1 MQGPYA
7 SRTAL
12 DEVVQMMSG
21 LAYMTGPPGRPMR
34 AGASIVDIMAGTYGV
49 LAILI
54 ALQERQSTG
63 KGTLI
68 QSGLLETAVYIM
80 GQHMAYAALIDEP
93 VQPMSARTSTWAVYE
108 IFETADNQQVFIGI
122 TSNKHWQAFCETF
135 GRLDLLAD
143 ESLSTNNKRIKGRD
157 QLIPE
162 LEQVFSG
169 LSLKAVTVLCEAAGI
184 PFAPIACPEDLFD
197 DPHLNAGNSLVTAA
211 LPDGRRA
218 RLPRLPLSFAGKR
231 LDLRLEAPQIGAHTR
246 VILTELG
253 YSKDEIQHLH
263 DMEIIVAA

>member
-1 MQGPYA
+1 
-7 SRTAL
+7 
-12 DEVVQMMSG
+12 
-21 LAYMTGPPGRPMR
+21 
-34 AGASIVDIMAGTYGV
+34 
-49 LAILI
+49 
-54 ALQERQSTG
+54 
-63 KGTLI
+63 
-68 QSGLLETAVYIM
+68 
-80 GQHMAYAALIDEP
+80 
-93 VQPMSARTSTWAVYE
+93 
-108 IFETADNQQVFIGI
+108 
-122 TSNKHWQAFCETF
+122 
-135 GRLDLLAD
+135 LAD